1 MASAVASEGTSTK
14 RTKKSSRSWH
24 WSCSSKYCKSS
35 WKGGDQYY
43 TLTKLASARKQ
54 IVDAYLSV
62 LGKAKHEVNFKR
74 HVICTKHWP
83 SGSRKDIED
92 LPTIKFTTLE
102 SPSNSN
108 KVEHWNCAA
117 ALCTNSWRTNG
128 KLTYYRLSEVANYP
142 EKRHAYNKILKNK
155 GVDFKRD
162 FICSAHWSKGT
173 RMDINDLPD
182 LPCSNSYLEKKITKV
197 TPRRNI
203 ESAKRALTKQ
213 SNEKVKRRKLIY
225 KKDDNASECEVLRK
239 EIEDLKEK
247 LKTKT
252 EQVNEMFDE
261 INSLKAEKEAYA
273 KQLKQFAQSKQKS
286 TFSYASLKLYPQQF
300 LYMTGLSLNDFDC
313 LFEFIQPYICAIIY
327 PDCKSYES
335 GQRKLT
341 KRTELMCFLTIC
353 RHTLHLGIMGFM
365 TNTSDSTQSRIFS
378 AWAVFLAT
386 VFEAIDLRPFPGEV
400 SSLLPRDFWASGFQ
414 DTVLLGDC
422 TENWIS
428 SSENYDISSVTFS
441 SYKNHDTGK
450 TGIWITP
457 YGNLVMCTDTYPGS
471 ITDND
476 LTSECGVL
484 DMIKEKGT
492 TVLTDKGFGIEDLCH
507 SKGLLHNRPPLKF
520 DAQYEESD
528 ISKNFDVATLR
539 IYNENYIGRMK
550 DWSILSACWP
560 KSRCDILGC
569 VYKVFAHI
577 VNMLFDPIS
586 PKEAAQQ
593 VGLH

>member
-14 RTKKSSRSWH
+14 TTKKSSRSWH

-128 KLTYYRLSEVANYP
+128 KLTYYRLSEVANCP

-313 LFEFIQPYICAIIY
+313 FFEFIQPYICAIIY

-341 KRTELMCFLTIC
+341 KRTELMCFLTIW

-457 YGNLVMCTDTYPGS
+457 YGSLVMCTDTYPGS

>member
-1 MASAVASEGTSTK
+1 M
-14 RTKKSSRSWH
+14 
-24 WSCSSKYCKSS
+24 
-35 WKGGDQYY
+35 
-43 TLTKLASARKQ
+43 
-54 IVDAYLSV
+54 
-62 LGKAKHEVNFKR
+62 
-74 HVICTKHWP
+74 
-83 SGSRKDIED
+83 
-92 LPTIKFTTLE
+92 
-102 SPSNSN
+102 
-108 KVEHWNCAA
+108 
-117 ALCTNSWRTNG
+117 
-128 KLTYYRLSEVANYP
+128 
-142 EKRHAYNKILKNK
+142 
-155 GVDFKRD
+155 DFKRYL
-162 FICSAHWSKGT
+162 ICSAHWSKGT

-261 INSLKAEKEAYA
+261 INLLKAEKEAYA

-300 LYMTGLSLNDFDC
+300 LYMTGLSLNDFDF

-428 SSENYDISSVTFS
+428 SSENCDISSVTFS

-457 YGNLVMCTDTYPGS
+457 YGSLVMCTDTYPRS

-507 SKGLLHNRPPLKF
+507 SKGLLHNHPPLKF

-539 IYNENYIGRMK
+539 IYNENYIGKMK
-550 DWSILSACWP
+550 DWSILSTCWP

>member
-14 RTKKSSRSWH
+14 TTKQSSRSWH

-142 EKRHAYNKILKNK
+142 EKRHAYNKILKNI

-457 YGNLVMCTDTYPGS
+457 YGSLVMCTDTYPGS

-550 DWSILSACWP
+550 DWSILRACWP